1 MSGLT
6 IEESRSANATP
17 ARSSETWS
25 DAVLLDAAERVLRS
39 GRYLDSFG
47 PALEARFEDDTKRER
62 VRQIRSTVLIGILV
76 FNLYDL
82 VGFVTVPDWA
92 YLNLVLR
99 ALVVTPVGFLIMWA
113 SAWMKPGAR
122 EGLGAVALLGAN
134 CVPILLIALGNG
146 PLVYLCTAEVM
157 LSIVFANIV
166 VPLRYSWACLV
177 SATTAL
183 LAAAAVLTRVGIGPE
198 VGAVI
203 MLDLVVAMGFTLMA
217 TRRTEAANR
226 CDYLLNLRET
236 LRGKRLAEDNT
247 VLARLSTTDPLTGL
261 ANRRRFTMRMDELWR
276 SAEEGGD
283 GERRQEFA
291 LILLDVDCFKRFNDR
306 YGHSAGDDCL
316 RTIAGIL
323 AVHATGRYDLA
334 ARYGGEEFAVLLP
347 GRTLSEALE
356 AAERIRLAVAGR
368 TIPHA
373 GRDDG
378 IGLVTVSLG
387 VAVSGAAGSAN
398 VLIELAD
405 LALYAA
411 KAEGRNRTLP
421 RILAVHPGGD
431 AGGEPTS
438 TAGNAIAVAAA

>member
-6 IEESRSANATP
+6 IEESRFANATP
-17 ARSSETWS
+17 ARPGEAGS

-39 GRYLDSFG
+39 GRYLGSFG
-47 PALEARFEDDTKRER
+47 ADLEARFEDDTKRER

-76 FNLYDL
+76 FNLYDIA
-82 VGFVTVPDWA
+82 GFVTVPEWA
-92 YLNLVLR
+92 VLNVVLR
-99 ALVVTPVGFLIMWA
+99 TLVVTPIGFLIIWA
-113 SAWMKPGAR
+113 SGWMKAGAR

-146 PLVYLCTAEVM
+146 PLVYLCTAEIM

-166 VPLRYSWACLV
+166 VPLRYSWACIV
-177 SATTAL
+177 SALTAL
-183 LAAAAVLTRVGIGPE
+183 LAAAALLTKVGIGPE

-203 MLDLVVAMGFTLMA
+203 MLDLLIAMGFTLMA

-226 CDYLLNLRET
+226 CDYLLNLREV

-276 SAEEGGD
+276 SAEEGGHVD
-283 GERRQEFA
+283 GRQEFA
-291 LILLDVDCFKRFNDR
+291 LILVDVDHFKRFNDR

-323 AVHATGRYDLA
+323 ALHATGRYDLA

-347 GRTLSEALE
+347 GRTPPQAFE

-368 TIPHA
+368 IMPHA

-387 VAVSGAAGSAN
+387 VAVSGAAGSATG
-398 VLIELAD
+398 LIELAD

-421 RILAVHPGGD
+421 RIVPVCPAKD
-431 AGGEPTS
+431 DGGEPS
-438 TAGNAIAVAAA
+438 ATAGDAIEAAAA